1 MSLNSY
7 ATVRLKWL
15 SPIILQKSIIKGVLN
30 LTLKDPK
37 SFQIYKVN
45 ISKIGGNKYRY
56 EDVGMFVRFFSDLD
70 YLLWEFE
77 FPKDLKKTIEKL
89 PNV

>member
-1 MSLNSY
+1 MNLNSNV
-7 ATVRLKWL
+7 TVQLNWL

-37 SFQIYKVN
+37 SSQIYKVI
-45 ISKIGGNKYRY
+45 ISKIGKTEYRY

-77 FPKDLKKTIEKL
+77 FPKDLKKTLEKL
-89 PNV
+89 PIV

>member
-1 MSLNSY
+1 MSTNY
-7 ATVRLKWL
+7 NVTINWL
-15 SPIILQKSIIKGVLN
+15 SPKILQKSIIKGVLN

-37 SFQIYKVN
+37 SFQIYKVI

-89 PNV
+89 PIV

>member
-1 MSLNSY
+1 MNLNSNV
-7 ATVRLKWL
+7 TVQLNWL
-15 SPIILQKSIIKGVLN
+15 SPIILQKSIIKGILN

-37 SFQIYKVN
+37 SFQIYKVI
-45 ISKIGGNKYRY
+45 ISKIGENEYRY

-77 FPKDLKKTIEKL
+77 FPKSLEVELNKI
-89 PNV
+89 

>member
-1 MSLNSY
+1 MNLNSY
-7 ATVRLKWL
+7 VSVRVNWL

-37 SFQIYKVN
+37 SFQIYKVI

-77 FPKDLKKTIEKL
+77 LPKDLKKTIEKL
-89 PNV
+89 PIV

>member
-45 ISKIGGNKYRY
+45 ISKIGKTEYRY
-56 EDVGMFVRFFSDLD
+56 EDFGMFVRFFSDLD
-70 YLLWEFE
+70 YLLWEFH
-77 FPKDLKKTIEKL
+77 FQKDLKKTLEKL
-89 PNV
+89 PIV

>member
-1 MSLNSY
+1 MNLQPD
-7 ATVRLKWL
+7 ATVQLNWL
-15 SPIILQKSIIKGVLN
+15 SPIILQKSIIKGILN

-37 SFQIYKVN
+37 SFQIYKVI
-45 ISKIGGNKYRY
+45 ISKIGGNEYRY

-89 PNV
+89 PIV

>member
-1 MSLNSY
+1 MNLNSY
-7 ATVRLKWL
+7 LTAGVNWL
-15 SPIILQKSIIKGVLN
+15 SPIILQRSIINGVLN

-37 SFQIYKVN
+37 SSQIYKVL
-45 ISKIGGNKYRY
+45 ISKIGKTEYRY
-56 EDVGMFVRFFSDLD
+56 EDIGMFVRFFSDLD

-89 PNV
+89 PIV